1 MHVVYYIKMG
11 VMKQAGAEQGGGVQK
26 VRELGFLLSEGDG
39 IGPEITAAVL
49 KILTAAGLAL
59 RAIPVEIG
67 EKSYLA
73 GHSSGISPQAWE
85 LLQSGRILLKAP
97 VQREVV
103 AFCRV
108 KPELR

>member
-1 MHVVYYIKMG
+1 
-11 VMKQAGAEQGGGVQK
+11 MKQAGAEQGGGVQK
-26 VRELGFLLSEGDG
+26 VRELEFILSEGDG

-49 KILTAAGLAL
+49 KILTAAGIAL

-73 GHSSGISPQAWE
+73 GHSSSISPQAWE

-97 VQREVV
+97 VQRKVA

-108 KPELR
+108 KPEVR